1 MERKLLPAPVTA
13 SFLRSLFARAEN
25 YAAAYDA
32 CMKDRSRESAA
43 PRIANRAAFHEHF
56 IESKLECGMALLG
69 SEVKSLRL
77 GHCQLKESFAR
88 IDGKELFLYGC
99 HIDPYK
105 NASIYSHEPTRPRK
119 LLVHRRELHRLEEA
133 VSRGGMTLIPL
144 AVYFKDGRAKV
155 ELGVAHGKKQHDK
168 RDSIK
173 RREQDRDI
181 RRAMTR
187 RE

>member
-1 MERKLLPAPVTA
+1 
-13 SFLRSLFARAEN
+13 
-25 YAAAYDA
+25 
-32 CMKDRSRESAA
+32 MKDGSRQTAA
-43 PRIANRAAFHEHF
+43 PRIANRAAFHDFF
-56 IESKLECGMALLG
+56 IEAKLECGIALVG

-88 IDGKELFLYGC
+88 IDGRELFLYGC
-99 HIDPYK
+99 HIDPYA
-105 NASIYSHEPTRPRK
+105 NASTYNHDPVRPRK
-119 LLVHRRELHRLEEA
+119 LLVHRRELRKLEES
-133 VSRGGMTLIPL
+133 VDRGGMTLIPL

>member
-1 MERKLLPAPVTA
+1 
-13 SFLRSLFARAEN
+13 
-25 YAAAYDA
+25 
-32 CMKDRSRESAA
+32 MKDRSGASNA
-43 PRIANRAAFHEHF
+43 PRIANRSAFHDHF
-56 IESKLECGMALLG
+56 IEAKLECGIALVG

-88 IDGKELFLYGC
+88 IDGRELFLYGC
-99 HIDPYK
+99 HIDPYA
-105 NASIYSHEPTRPRK
+105 NASTYNHDPVRPRK
-119 LLVHRRELHRLEEA
+119 LLVHRRELRRLEDA
-133 VSRGGMTLIPL
+133 VSREGMTLIPL

>member
-1 MERKLLPAPVTA
+1 
-13 SFLRSLFARAEN
+13 
-25 YAAAYDA
+25 
-32 CMKDRSRESAA
+32 MKDRSRESAS
-43 PRIANRAAFHEHF
+43 PRIANRAAFHDHF
-56 IESKLECGMALLG
+56 IEAKLECGIALLG

-77 GHCQLKESFAR
+77 GFCQLKESFAR
-88 IDGKELFLYGC
+88 IEHGELFLHGC

-105 NASIYSHEPTRPRK
+105 NASTYNHDPVRTRK
-119 LLVHRRELHRLEEA
+119 LLVHRRELRKLEES
-133 VSRGGMTLIPL
+133 VGRGGMTLIPL

-155 ELGVAHGKKQHDK
+155 EIGVASGKKQHDK

-173 RREQDRDI
+173 RREQDRDM